1 MGRGLVVTA
10 AMAALLAGC
19 GTTTPTREMSSG
31 YAVFDIKAGP
41 DVPASKIADAVK
53 TALQQQTSGV
63 QIVNGIPP
71 APLLEKAPRFQLV
84 SPFKGNMAA
93 LAAASGQ
100 SVQAPTCEGAIVTA
114 NARDTSMSR
123 YGEASTFF
131 VCVMPYQTGYSMN
144 VYTTFS
150 KASGAFSAALLGATL
165 ARTVTGDSSKFIPR
179 TIAAVVDGVKATG
192 ATVTTVEAYP

>member
-1 MGRGLVVTA
+1 
-10 AMAALLAGC
+10 MAALLAGC